1 MIKLAKSLLL
11 AFLLV
16 CAPAFGAVKLSP
28 IFNDTQLDNSGNL
41 ANGFFVYTYVAGTT
55 TPQTTYTDATGTVPQ
70 ANPVALNARGEPAN
84 PFWLTIGLTY
94 KFVLKDAS
102 NNLIRTIDNVT
113 GVNDSTITLDQWIA
127 GPTPTY
133 VSASQFTLLGDQ
145 TSVFEVGRRVKLTV
159 TAGTVYGTITATA
172 FTTLTTV
179 TVGFDN
185 TSVVDSGLS
194 AAFYG
199 LLSDSN
205 DAVPRGVGTGAEQ
218 TLASAT
224 TTSIGALGTENIQ
237 VTGTTTITGFGVSNK
252 GVFRRLRFAGA
263 LTLTYNATSLILPGA
278 VNITTAVGDVL
289 EAVSLGG
296 GNWYV
301 GSYTRASGSPL
312 TITVIRSYL
321 AGLTLSNASAS
332 SGSMVIAAGQATD
345 STNTVLMSLPSAYT
359 KTTAAWTLGTGVGG
373 LDTGSVSVN
382 TWYHWYEIERVDTGV
397 VDCIFSLS
405 ASAPTLPANYTIYR
419 RIGSGFVDTTLH
431 WVNFTQDGDLFQLSV
446 PVLETTSATP
456 GTSAVTLTLAN
467 VPTGVNVRAIL
478 NNGTQAT
485 QLVYFSDLA
494 TTDAAPSATAAPLGT
509 GGTTGTGS
517 NFAYNQV
524 TVRTNTSAQVRYRT
538 NNNSQIYV
546 TTVGWLDQRGK
557 AN

>member
-1 MIKLAKSLLL
+1 MKRLISLLL
-11 AFLLV
+11 CLSLLLTSGIGLAAV
-16 CAPAFGAVKLSP
+16 NPSSLGGPKPQYVDSTGLPA
-28 IFNDTQLDNSGNL
+28 SGYKV
-41 ANGFFVYTYVAGTT
+41 FFYVAGSVNTK
-55 TPQTTYTDATGTVPQ
+55 QNTYTDATGLSANT
-70 ANPVALNARGEPAN
+70 NPVLLNSLGEPPSGIFFTA
-84 PFWLTIGLTY
+84 GQSY
-94 KFVLKDAS
+94 KAVFALPTDTDPPS
-102 NNLIRTIDNVT
+102 SPLWTIDNIKGINDTTVT
-113 GVNDSTITLDQWIA
+113 QSQWVA
-127 GPTPTY
+127 GPAPTF
-133 VSASQFTLLGDQ
+133 VSATSFTLAGDQ
-145 TSVFEVGRRVKLTV
+145 TSTFTVGLRLQ
-159 TAGTVYGTITATA
+159 ITDAINTKYA
-172 FTTLTTV
+172 TV
-179 TVGFDN
+179 TVSSYDGISLTTITTVNDG
-185 TSVVDSGLS
+185 GLS
-194 AAFYG
+194 LVSPLAAVSYG
-199 LLSDSN
+199 LLSPTSISIPRFIQAGTNITVTYDSSGRPVIN
-205 DAVPRGVGTGAEQ
+205 NSYTNPYIVPRA
-218 TLASAT
+218 
-224 TTSIGALGTENIQ
+224 
-237 VTGTTTITGFGVSNK
+237 
-252 GVFRRLRFAGA
+252 
-263 LTLTYNATSLILPGA
+263 
-278 VNITTAVGDVL
+278 
-289 EAVSLGG
+289 
-296 GNWYV
+296 
-301 GSYTRASGSPL
+301 
-312 TITVIRSYL
+312 YL
-321 AGLTLSNASAS
+321 AGLTLSNASTS
-332 SGSMVIAAGQATD
+332 SGSMVIAAGMATD
-345 STNTVLMSLPSAYT
+345 STNTTLMALPSAYT

-431 WVNFTQDGDLFQLSV
+431 WVNFTQDGDLFELSV

-517 NFAYNQV
+517 NFSYNQV